1 VLTTDTNSDREAE
14 KTKAYLR
21 LVIDTI
27 PTLAWSAG
35 ADGSAEFFNQRW
47 LDYTGLSPEEARGW
61 GWKAAIHPEDV
72 ERIMERWRAILMTAS
87 PAELEGRL
95 LRSDGVYRWFLFRA
109 TPSLDEFGRV
119 AKWFGTNTDIE
130 DRRRVKALRDA
141 EKRTLEIITDNESL
155 DDILNELC
163 HSIDAQASAA
173 FSTILLME
181 PGGKR
186 LWYAAG
192 PLVPRAWLPAINPRP
207 VGPNEGCCGAAAFLK
222 ERVIVADVLTDP
234 LWQPDEY
241 RELAVQNGIRA
252 AWSQPIMTKH
262 KEVLGTFA
270 LYSPNP
276 RIPTDADLELI
287 EGAGHIALIAIERK
301 RVAEAREAAVIG
313 ERNRVARDIHDTLA
327 QGFTGIIMQLEAA
340 RGATKRGDLVEA
352 TNRVERASKLAR
364 ASLGEARRT
373 VWALRPPSLRN
384 GKLFS
389 AINDLLNRMTEGTDL
404 NACFQGQGDEGS
416 IPIDCEEALL
426 RITQE
431 SLTNTIR
438 HAPTIEAN
446 MREKIKSGGAS
457 LGRNRQHKKRAVT
470 TEKRYLIRVLIADDH
485 SILRDGLV
493 AIIKQEADME
503 VVAETG
509 DGQQAVKLWQE
520 YRPDITLMDLRMPG
534 LDGVKAIYQIRGVD
548 PNARIIVLTTYDG
561 DEDIYR
567 GMRAGAKSYLLKD
580 VRCEE
585 LFQCIRQVHVGQAF
599 LPPEI
604 AAKLAGR
611 MPAEEL
617 TSREMDVLRLLAE
630 GKPNKLIAADLSIS
644 EVTVK
649 SHALSL
655 FRKLNVLSRTE
666 AIAVAHRK
674 GLLRL

>member
-130 DRRRVKALRDA
+130 DRRRVEALRDA

>member
-1 VLTTDTNSDREAE
+1 MLTTDTNSDREAE

-130 DRRRVKALRDA
+130 DRRRVEALRDA

-649 SHALSL
+649 SHVLSL

>member
-1 VLTTDTNSDREAE
+1 
-14 KTKAYLR
+14 
-21 LVIDTI
+21 
-27 PTLAWSAG
+27 
-35 ADGSAEFFNQRW
+35 
-47 LDYTGLSPEEARGW
+47 
-61 GWKAAIHPEDV
+61 
-72 ERIMERWRAILMTAS
+72 
-87 PAELEGRL
+87 
-95 LRSDGVYRWFLFRA
+95 
-109 TPSLDEFGRV
+109 
-119 AKWFGTNTDIE
+119 
-130 DRRRVKALRDA
+130 
-141 EKRTLEIITDNESL
+141 
-155 DDILNELC
+155 
-163 HSIDAQASAA
+163 
-173 FSTILLME
+173 
-181 PGGKR
+181 
-186 LWYAAG
+186 
-192 PLVPRAWLPAINPRP
+192 
-207 VGPNEGCCGAAAFLK
+207 LK

-649 SHALSL
+649 SHVLSL

>member
-1 VLTTDTNSDREAE
+1 MLTTDTNSDREAE

-130 DRRRVKALRDA
+130 DRRRVEALRDA

-438 HAPTIEAN
+438 HAKAKNFITTLTIGTKEIFLSLLDDGSGFDLQAEHEGFGLLG
-446 MREKIKSGGAS
+446 MKERVAQMGGQFIARSIPSRGTEIQVILKIRTGPKARRS
-457 LGRNRQHKKRAVT
+457 RQT
-470 TEKRYLIRVLIADDH
+470 C
-485 SILRDGLV
+485 
-493 AIIKQEADME
+493 
-503 VVAETG
+503 
-509 DGQQAVKLWQE
+509 
-520 YRPDITLMDLRMPG
+520 
-534 LDGVKAIYQIRGVD
+534 
-548 PNARIIVLTTYDG
+548 
-561 DEDIYR
+561 
-567 GMRAGAKSYLLKD
+567 
-580 VRCEE
+580 VR
-585 LFQCIRQVHVGQAF
+585 RSN
-599 LPPEI
+599 P
-604 AAKLAGR
+604 AGR
-611 MPAEEL
+611 P
-617 TSREMDVLRLLAE
+617 
-630 GKPNKLIAADLSIS
+630 
-644 EVTVK
+644 
-649 SHALSL
+649 
-655 FRKLNVLSRTE
+655 
-666 AIAVAHRK
+666 
-674 GLLRL
+674 

>member
-130 DRRRVKALRDA
+130 DRRRVEALRDA

-457 LGRNRQHKKRAVT
+457 LGRNRQHKKRAVM

-649 SHALSL
+649 SHVLSL